1 MIHIKLSR
9 RNVEALLHML
19 DNRDKVQPAII
30 KGQYIIE
37 VEENDVH
44 YGDREPGVM
53 SWEES

>member
-1 MIHIKLSR
+1 
-9 RNVEALLHML
+9 ML